1 MTSSRIYLDYAAT
14 TPVDPDV
21 VAAMVPFFSSTWGN
35 SSSIHAEG
43 RASRAALEQSRL
55 AIAEGVGADPS
66 EITFTSGGTEA
77 DNHALKG
84 LAFAVRK
91 KTGRSHILVS
101 AIEHHAVLESAEALQ
116 GHGFSVELIPV
127 DGAGRIR
134 LDELERLLTAETA
147 VVAVMH
153 ANNEIGTIQPIG
165 DIVRCVHE
173 HHALL
178 HMDAVQSLGKIPL
191 DLHALGAD
199 TAALSAHKIYGP
211 KGIGALYIRKGVEAD
226 ALIHGGAQ
234 ERNRRGGTEN
244 VPLIVGFAAAMR
256 KAIALC
262 GQSRAAAE
270 ILGKRMRVKL
280 GERWKFVFFNGD
292 GAERLPHIVSISFD
306 GKAVSLD
313 GESMLMNLDLR
324 GIAAS
329 SGSACSSGSLKIS
342 HVLKAIGRDEATA
355 RATLRFSFGRDTTLD
370 EIDAAVAAL
379 GSMIDVHEK

>member
-1 MTSSRIYLDYAAT
+1 MTSNRIYLDYAAT

-21 VAAMVPFFSSTWGN
+21 VAAMVPFFSSAWGN
-35 SSSIHAEG
+35 SSSIHAAG
-43 RASRAALEQSRL
+43 RAAKVALEQSRL

-116 GHGFSVELIPV
+116 GHGFSVDLVPV
-127 DGAGRIR
+127 DAAGRIR
-134 LDELERLLTAETA
+134 MDELERLLTAETA

-153 ANNEIGTIQPIG
+153 ANNEIGTIQPIA

-173 HHALL
+173 HNALL

-211 KGIGALYIRKGVEAD
+211 KGIGALYIRKGVEVD

-244 VPLIVGFAAAMR
+244 VPLIVGFAVAMR

-262 GQSRAAAE
+262 RQSRAAAE
-270 ILGKRMRVKL
+270 VLGKRMRVKL
-280 GERWKFVFFNGD
+280 AERWKFVFFNGD

>member
-1 MTSSRIYLDYAAT
+1 
-14 TPVDPDV
+14 
-21 VAAMVPFFSSTWGN
+21 
-35 SSSIHAEG
+35 
-43 RASRAALEQSRL
+43 
-55 AIAEGVGADPS
+55 
-66 EITFTSGGTEA
+66 
-77 DNHALKG
+77 
-84 LAFAVRK
+84 
-91 KTGRSHILVS
+91 
-101 AIEHHAVLESAEALQ
+101 VLESAEALQ

-134 LDELERLLTAETA
+134 MDELERLLTSETA

-153 ANNEIGTIQPIG
+153 ANNEIGTVQPIA

-244 VPLIVGFAAAMR
+244 VPLIVGFAAAMQ
-256 KAIALC
+256 KAITLRE
-262 GQSRAAAE
+262 QTHAAAE
-270 ILGKRMRVKL
+270 VLGKRMRAKL
-280 GERWKFVFFNGD
+280 AERWKFVFFNGD

-306 GKAVSLD
+306 GNAVSLD

-379 GSMIDVHEK
+379 GSMIDLHKK